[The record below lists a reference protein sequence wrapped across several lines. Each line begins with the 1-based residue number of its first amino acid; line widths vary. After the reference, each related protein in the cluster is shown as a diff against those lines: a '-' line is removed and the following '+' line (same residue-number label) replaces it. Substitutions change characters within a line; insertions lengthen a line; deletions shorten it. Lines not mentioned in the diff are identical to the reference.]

1 MKTTCLA
8 RINQWVHICV
18 FSGILGCHHLLAT
31 HECVLKTS
39 FVQACNPSH
48 WDDGATYWDGSQA
61 TCSFNDYMNCSQ
73 AFRTAVIV
81 FGNDKWNVYFL
92 LFVSRLISSIYTY
105 NFMTIIDFCTYD
117 EHRKRTCIVD
127 SSNISFVP
135 AHNLPNVS
143 RQMIDTYP
151 VSSPFKYSSDI
162 AKYFRSL
169 VVFHLLEY
177 VDFIPVVW
185 IS

>member
-1 MKTTCLA
+1 M
-8 RINQWVHICV
+8 INEMSKLI
-18 FSGILGCHHLLAT
+18 
-31 HECVLKTS
+31 
-39 FVQACNPSH
+39 
-48 WDDGATYWDGSQA
+48 
-61 TCSFNDYMNCSQ
+61 
-73 AFRTAVIV
+73 
-81 FGNDKWNVYFL
+81 YFL

-185 IS
+185 ISQVKLGRTDPRPSRTRATHHCILNHSRAIYHYQCLYGMIQHEMWSV